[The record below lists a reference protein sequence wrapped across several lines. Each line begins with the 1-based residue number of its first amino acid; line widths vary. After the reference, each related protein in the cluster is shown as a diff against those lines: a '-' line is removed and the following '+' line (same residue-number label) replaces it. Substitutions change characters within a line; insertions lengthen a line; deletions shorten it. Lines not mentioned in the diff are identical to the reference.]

1 MDQRASD
8 DSCHW
13 FDEFNWNLIW
23 AGRCIIS
30 NPIYLPIGLA
40 TTLGVIRCSLKASSS
55 GSDGC
60 NVLIKLIKSSLGS
73 VLVDPRVR

>member
-1 MDQRASD
+1 MGKRASD
-8 DSCHW
+8 DICHW

-30 NPIYLPIGLA
+30 NPIYLPSYLTWCNQPQLEG
-40 TTLGVIRCSLKASSS
+40 SSS

-60 NVLIKLIKSSLGS
+60 NVLIKLNKSSLGL